1 MLKKIIICVLLN
13 CGTLSA
19 GTIDINKSDNSYTT
33 YGKQHECVVEIC
45 GEYDPKTKFRA
56 SAVII
61 KPTWVL
67 TAAHIVKKAKNCSIK
82 FKEEEIQ
89 ISCITSQPDYD
100 DGKFAFNDIAICKLS
115 KPVEINFYPQ
125 LYDKNDEK
133 HKICSI
139 SGFGLTGPYQI
150 SQTRKSDGIKRAGTN
165 IINRIENHILV
176 CSLKDKKTDLEFLI
190 CHGDSGGGLFIDQK
204 LAGINSCIFSDDKNL
219 DSNID
224 DESGHTRVSIFV
236 NWINE
241 TIKKME
247 NCE

>member
-1 MLKKIIICVLLN
+1 MIKQIIICILLS
-13 CGTLSA
+13 CTTLTA
-19 GTIDINKSDNSYTT
+19 GTIDINKSDSSYIS
-33 YGKQHECVVEIC
+33 YGNQHECIVEIC

-61 KPTWVL
+61 KPTWIL
-67 TAAHIVKKAKNCSIK
+67 TAAHIVQKAANCSIK
-82 FKEEEIQ
+82 FKGEDIK
-89 ISCITSQPDYD
+89 ISCITSQPEYEEN
-100 DGKFAFNDIAICKLS
+100 KFALNDIAICKLS
-115 KPVEINFYPQ
+115 KPVQINFYPQ
-125 LYDKNDEK
+125 LYDKNDEEN
-133 HKICSI
+133 KICSI

-150 SQTRKSDGIKRAGTN
+150 SQTRKSDGLKRAGTN

-176 CSLKDKKTDLEFLI
+176 CSLKDRKTDLEFLI

-219 DSNID
+219 DANVD

-247 NCE
+247 DCK